1 MSSETD
7 ISAYAR
13 SILETVGVPL
23 LALDS
28 QLTVEFA
35 SDAFLSQFQVTREET
50 IGRPVYELGDGQWDI
65 PELRRLLE
73 QIVEQ
78 DGTIKDR
85 RVEHDFKQIGR
96 RILRLHAKRIR
107 RPDEKDCILLAISND
122 AERERLRDELEGRIE
137 LSEKLI
143 DCMREALLIL
153 HGDLTVHSAN
163 PPFYRLFGGDPKE
176 TEGRPIYALGDGQW
190 DTPELRRLL
199 EDILPRRRSFDDYQI
214 EHVFQGAGPRVML
227 LNGRRLDQLN
237 LILLA
242 ISDTMEQ
249 QTCEVNR
256 RDREA
261 RQNLLIDLNDRLRPL
276 ADPVAIQA
284 AASGV
289 LGRRLD
295 ANQAAYAEIDEAGEY
310 ATVERDWNDGASPSA
325 AGRHRLASWGEA
337 LIADLK
343 RGRTI
348 VVSDV
353 RADPRTAA
361 PETLRSFESRSIAAL
376 LAAPLVKD
384 DRLVAVVAVYSRLPR
399 TWSAAEAA
407 VAEDVAERTW
417 SAIERARAEEAL
429 RESESRYRLL
439 FESIDESFTV
449 VEPLYD
455 EQGHAID
462 YRFLEVNP
470 AFEAITGLKN
480 VEGRSGRELVPSLE
494 KDWIDTIGRV
504 AVSGNA
510 ERVVRRARALGKIYD
525 AFVFRVEEAESP
537 RVAVLSRDVTERVRA
552 EEQRALLMRELNHR
566 SKNMLSIV
574 LAIARA
580 TAGDPGRDFEE
591 TFQERILSLA
601 ANQDLLV
608 ASDWQGVTLSDLV
621 RSQLAHLEDLI
632 DHRITLKGPPLTISA
647 AASQSFS
654 MALHEL
660 ATNAVKYGA
669 LSTSDGRVDIE
680 WGVSGQEGEGRHD
693 GEGRRF
699 TMSWRETEGPAV
711 APPARSGFGST
722 VIRDM
727 IRLNLRGAARLQY
740 DSAGVVWEF
749 NCPIENVL
757 EATEASRAEK

>member
-1 MSSETD
+1 MTTETD
-7 ISAYAR
+7 ISAYAS
-13 SILETVGVPL
+13 SILETVGLPL

-35 SDAFLSQFQVTREET
+35 TDAFLSQFQVTREET
-50 IGRPVYELGDGQWDI
+50 VGRLVYELCDRQWDI
-65 PELRRLLE
+65 PALRRLLE
-73 QIVEQ
+73 QIVEPNSAIE
-78 DGTIKDR
+78 DC
-85 RVEHDFKQIGR
+85 RVEHDFERVGR
-96 RILRLHAKRIR
+96 RILRLKARLIR
-107 RPDEKDCILLAISND
+107 RPDEKDCVLLAISD
-122 AERERLRDELEGRIE
+122 DTERERLRDELEGRIE
-137 LSEKLI
+137 FAEKLI
-143 DCMREALLIL
+143 DSVSEALLIL

-163 PPFYRLFGGDPKE
+163 RPFYQLFGGDPKE
-176 TEGRPIYALGDGQW
+176 TEGRPIYELGNGQW

-199 EDILPRRRSFDDYQI
+199 EDILPRRQSFDDYRI
-214 EHVFQGAGPRVML
+214 ERVFQGFGPRVML

-242 ISDTMEQ
+242 IRDTTEQ
-249 QTCEVNR
+249 RT
-256 RDREA
+256 REA
-261 RQNLLIDLNDRLRPL
+261 SRLLIDLNDRLRPL
-276 ADPVAIQA
+276 ADPMAIQA
-284 AASGV
+284 AASEV
-289 LGRRLD
+289 LGRHLE

-310 ATVERDWNDGASPSA
+310 ATVQRDWNDGAAPSN
-325 AGRHRLASWGEA
+325 AGRHRLASWGEP

-353 RADPRTAA
+353 RNDPRTAA
-361 PETLRSFESRSIAAL
+361 PETLSSFESRSVSAF

-384 DRLVAVVAVYSRLPR
+384 DRLVAVVTVDSRLPR
-399 TWSAAEAA
+399 TWSAAQAA

-429 RESESRYRLL
+429 RDSESRYRLL

-455 EQGHAID
+455 EEGHAVD

-480 VEGRSGRELVPSLE
+480 VAGRRGRELVPSLE

-504 AVSGNA
+504 AASGNA

-525 AFVFRVEEAESP
+525 AFVFRIEEAESP

-621 RSQLAHLEDLI
+621 RAQLAHLEDLI
-632 DHRITLKGPPLTISA
+632 DDRITLKGPPLTISA

-669 LSTSDGRVDIE
+669 LSNADGRVDIE
-680 WGVSGQEGEGRHD
+680 WGQEHD

-699 TMSWRETEGPAV
+699 TMSWRETEGPTV
-711 APPARSGFGST
+711 VTPARKGFGST

-727 IRLNLRGAARLQY
+727 IRLNLRGDARLQY
-740 DSAGVVWEF
+740 DSAGIVWDF

-757 EATEASRAEK
+757 ESTEASRAE

>member
-1 MSSETD
+1 MSIETD
-7 ISAYAR
+7 ISASSR
-13 SILETVGVPL
+13 SILETVGLPL
-23 LALDS
+23 LALDP
-28 QLTVEFA
+28 QLTVEVA
-35 SDAFLSQFQVTREET
+35 NKAFLSLFQVTREET
-50 IGRPVYELGDGQWDI
+50 VGRPVYEICHGQWDI

-73 QIVEQ
+73 QIVERNS
-78 DGTIKDR
+78 TIKDC
-85 RVEHDFKQIGR
+85 RVEHDFEQIGR
-96 RILRLHAKRIR
+96 RILRLNVKRIR
-107 RPDEKDCILLAISND
+107 SPDEKEWILLGISD
-122 AERERLRDELEGRIE
+122 ESECERLRHELEGRIE
-137 LSEKLI
+137 FSEQLI
-143 DCMREALLIL
+143 DSVHEALLVL

-163 PPFYRLFGGDPKE
+163 PAFYRIFGGDPKE
-176 TEGRPIYALGDGQW
+176 TEGRPIYELGEGQW
-190 DTPELRRLL
+190 DTPELRQLL
-199 EDILPRRRSFDDYQI
+199 EDILPRRQSFHDYQI
-214 EHVFQGAGPRVML
+214 EHLFQGFGPRVML
-227 LNGRRLDQLN
+227 VNGRQLDHLN

-242 ISDTMEQ
+242 IRDTTEL

-276 ADPVAIQA
+276 ADPAAIQA

-289 LGRRLD
+289 LGRRLA

-310 ATVERDWNDGASPSA
+310 ATVQHDWNDGATPSNV
-325 AGRHRLASWGEA
+325 GRHRLLSWGEA

-348 VVSDV
+348 VVGDV
-353 RADPRTAA
+353 RNDPRTAA
-361 PETLRSFESRSIAAL
+361 PEILRSFESRSISAF
-376 LAAPLVKD
+376 LAAPLIKD
-384 DRLVAVVAVYSRLPR
+384 DRLVALIIVHSRLPR

-429 RESESRYRLL
+429 RNSESRYRLL

-455 EQGHAID
+455 EECHAVD

-470 AFEAITGLKN
+470 AFEAITGLKK
-480 VEGRSGRELVPSLE
+480 VEGRTGRELVPSLE

-504 AVSGNA
+504 AASGNA
-510 ERVVRRARALGKIYD
+510 ERVVRRARTLGKIYD

-580 TAGDPGRDFEE
+580 TAGNPGRDFEQ

-608 ASDWQGVTLSDLV
+608 ASDWQGVPLSDLV

-632 DHRITLKGPPLTISA
+632 DDRIGLKGPSLIISA
-647 AASQSFS
+647 PASQSFS

-669 LSTSDGRVDIE
+669 LSNSDGRVDIE
-680 WGVSGQEGEGRHD
+680 WGVREHG

-699 TMSWRETEGPAV
+699 TMRWRETEGPTV
-711 APPARSGFGST
+711 VPPARQGFGST

-727 IRLNLRGAARLQY
+727 IRLNLRGDARLQY
-740 DSAGVVWEF
+740 DSAGVVWDF
-749 NCPIENVL
+749 DCPIENVL
-757 EATEASRAEK
+757 AAPESPRAKK

>member
-7 ISAYAR
+7 ISAYSR
-13 SILETVGVPL
+13 SILETVGLPL
-23 LALDS
+23 LALDPR
-28 QLTVEFA
+28 LTVEVVNK
-35 SDAFLSQFQVTREET
+35 AFLSQFQATREET
-50 IGRPVYELGDGQWDI
+50 IGRPVYEIGDGQWDI

-73 QIVEQ
+73 QIVER
-78 DGTIKDR
+78 DSTIEDY
-85 RVEHDFKQIGR
+85 RVEHDFERVGR
-96 RILRLHAKRIR
+96 RILRLNAKRIR
-107 RPDEKDCILLAISND
+107 RPDEKECILLAISD
-122 AERERLRDELEGRIE
+122 DTERERLRHELEGRME
-137 LSEKLI
+137 FSEKLI
-143 DCMREALLIL
+143 DSLREALLVL
-153 HGDLTVHSAN
+153 HGDLSVHSAN
-163 PPFYRLFGGDPKE
+163 PAFYRIFGGDPRE
-176 TEGRPIYALGDGQW
+176 TEGRPIYELGDGQW

-199 EDILPRRRSFDDYQI
+199 EDILPRRQSFDDYQI
-214 EHVFQGAGPRVML
+214 EHVFQGFGPRVML

-249 QTCEVNR
+249 LTCEVNR

-276 ADPVAIQA
+276 ADPVAIQT

-289 LGRRLD
+289 LGRHLK
-295 ANQAAYAEIDEAGEY
+295 ATQAAYAEIDEAGEY
-310 ATVERDWNDGASPSA
+310 ATVQHDWNDAAAPSNPE
-325 AGRHRLASWGEA
+325 RHRLESWGEA
-337 LIADLK
+337 VIADLK

-353 RADPRTAA
+353 RNDPRTAA
-361 PETLRSFESRSIAAL
+361 LETRRSFESHSVSAF

-384 DRLVAVVAVYSRLPR
+384 DRLVAVVTVHSRLPR
-399 TWSAAEAA
+399 TWSAAQAA

-429 RESESRYRLL
+429 RDSESRYRLL

-455 EQGHAID
+455 EQGHAVD

-470 AFEAITGLKN
+470 AFEAITGLRN
-480 VEGRSGRELVPSLE
+480 VEGRAGRELVPSLE

-525 AFVFRVEEAESP
+525 AFVFRIEEAESP
-537 RVAVLSRDVTERVRA
+537 RVAVLSRDVTERVHA

-580 TAGDPGRDFEE
+580 TAGNPGRDFEQ

-632 DHRITLKGPPLTISA
+632 GDRIALKGPSLIISA

-669 LSTSDGRVDIE
+669 LSNSDGRVDIE
-680 WGVSGQEGEGRHD
+680 WGVREHD

-699 TMSWRETEGPAV
+699 TMRWRETEGPTV
-711 APPARSGFGST
+711 VPPVRNGFGST

-727 IRLNLRGAARLQY
+727 IRLNLRGDARLQY
-740 DSAGVVWEF
+740 DSAGVVWDF
-749 NCPIENVL
+749 DCPIENVL
-757 EATEASRAEK
+757 EAPETPRDEK

>member
-1 MSSETD
+1 MSIETD
-7 ISAYAR
+7 ISAYAS
-13 SILETVGVPL
+13 SILETVGLPL
-23 LALDS
+23 LALDP
-28 QLTVEFA
+28 QFTVEVA
-35 SDAFLSQFQVTREET
+35 NEAFLSQFQVTREET
-50 IGRPVYELGDGQWDI
+50 VGRPVYEIGDGQWDI
-65 PELRRLLE
+65 SELRRLLQ

-78 DGTIKDR
+78 DSTIKDW
-85 RVEHDFKQIGR
+85 RVEHDFEQIGT
-96 RILRLHAKRIR
+96 RILRLNAKRIR
-107 RPDEKDCILLAISND
+107 RPDEKDCILLAISD
-122 AERERLRDELEGRIE
+122 DTEREWLRDELDGQIE
-137 LSEKLI
+137 FAEQLI
-143 DCMREALLIL
+143 DSVHEALLVL

-163 PPFYRLFGGDPKE
+163 PAFYRLFGGDPKE
-176 TEGRPIYALGDGQW
+176 TEGRPIYELGNGQW

-199 EDILPRRRSFDDYQI
+199 EDILPRRQSFDDYQI
-214 EHVFQGAGPRVML
+214 EHLFRGFGPRVML
-227 LNGRRLDQLN
+227 LNGRRLEQLN

-242 ISDTMEQ
+242 IRDTMGQ
-249 QTCEVNR
+249 RTCEVNL

-261 RQNLLIDLNDRLRPL
+261 RHDLLIDLNDRLRPL
-276 ADPVAIQA
+276 ADPAAIQS

-289 LGRRLD
+289 LGRRLA

-310 ATVERDWNDGASPSA
+310 ATVQHDWNDGATPSNV
-325 AGRHRLASWGEA
+325 GRHRLERWGAA

-348 VVSDV
+348 VVNDV
-353 RADPRTAA
+353 RDDPRTAA
-361 PETLRSFESRSIAAL
+361 AETLRSFESRSISAF

-384 DRLVAVVAVYSRLPR
+384 DRLVAVVTVHARLPR

-429 RESESRYRLL
+429 HDSESRYRLL

-455 EQGHAID
+455 EECHAVD

-470 AFEAITGLKN
+470 AFEAITGLKK

-504 AVSGNA
+504 AASGNA
-510 ERVVRRARALGKIYD
+510 ERVVGRARTLGKIYD
-525 AFVFRVEEAESP
+525 AFVFRIEEADSP

-580 TAGDPGRDFEE
+580 TAGNPGRDFGE

-608 ASDWQGVTLSDLV
+608 ASDWQGVPLSDLV

-632 DHRITLKGPPLTISA
+632 DGRIALKGPPLIISA

-669 LSTSDGRVDIE
+669 LSNSDGCVDIE
-680 WGVSGQEGEGRHD
+680 WGVREHD

-699 TMSWRETEGPAV
+699 AMRWRETEGPTV
-711 APPARSGFGST
+711 VPPARNGFGST

-727 IRLNLRGAARLQY
+727 IRLNLRGDARLQY
-740 DSAGVVWEF
+740 DSAGVVWDF
-749 NCPIENVL
+749 DCPIENVL
-757 EATEASRAEK
+757 AAPESPRAEK

>member
-1 MSSETD
+1 MTTETD
-7 ISAYAR
+7 ISAYAS
-13 SILETVGVPL
+13 SILETVGLPL
-23 LALDS
+23 LALDP
-28 QLTVEFA
+28 QLTVEVA
-35 SDAFLSQFQVTREET
+35 NDAFLSQFRVTREET
-50 IGRPVYELGDGQWDI
+50 VGRPVYELCDGQWDI

-73 QIVEQ
+73 QIVERNS
-78 DGTIKDR
+78 TIEDC
-85 RVEHDFKQIGR
+85 RVEHDFERVGR
-96 RILRLHAKRIR
+96 RILRLKARRIR
-107 RPDEKDCILLAISND
+107 RPDEKDFILLAISDD
-122 AERERLRDELEGRIE
+122 AERERLRDEHEGGIE
-137 LSEKLI
+137 FAEKLI
-143 DCMREALLIL
+143 DSVHEALLIL
-153 HGDLTVHSAN
+153 HADLTVHSAN
-163 PPFYRLFGGDPKE
+163 RPFYQLFGGGPEE
-176 TEGRPIYALGDGQW
+176 TEGRPLYELGDGQW
-190 DTPELRRLL
+190 NTPELRRLL
-199 EDILPRRRSFDDYQI
+199 EDILPRRQSFDDFRI
-214 EHVFQGAGPRVML
+214 ERVFQGFGPRVML

-242 ISDTMEQ
+242 IRDTTEQ
-249 QTCEVNR
+249 RTPEAKR
-256 RDREA
+256 LDREA
-261 RQNLLIDLNDRLRPL
+261 RQNMLVELNDRLRPL

-284 AASGV
+284 AASEV
-289 LGRRLD
+289 LGRHLE

-310 ATVERDWNDGASPSA
+310 ATVQHDWNDGAAPSN
-325 AGRHRLASWGEA
+325 AGRHRLLDFGEA
-337 LIADLK
+337 FIADLK
-343 RGRTI
+343 RGRT
-348 VVSDV
+348 VAVGDVSQ
-353 RADPRTAA
+353 DPRTSA
-361 PETLRSFESRSIAAL
+361 PESLRTFNSRSIAAVL
-376 LAAPLVKD
+376 IVPLVKD
-384 DRLVAVVAVYSRLPR
+384 KRLVAVLAIHSRLPR
-399 TWSAAEAA
+399 IWSAAEVAA
-407 VAEDVAERTW
+407 AENVAERTW

-680 WGVSGQEGEGRHD
+680 WGVHKHD

>member
-1 MSSETD
+1 MTTETD
-7 ISAYAR
+7 ISAYAS
-13 SILETVGVPL
+13 SILETVGLPL
-23 LALDS
+23 LALDP
-28 QLTVEFA
+28 QLTVEVA
-35 SDAFLSQFQVTREET
+35 NKAFLSQFQVTREET
-50 IGRPVYELGDGQWDI
+50 VGRPVYELCDGQWDI

-73 QIVEQ
+73 QIVERNSAIE
-78 DGTIKDR
+78 DC
-85 RVEHDFKQIGR
+85 RVEHDFQRVGR
-96 RILRLHAKRIR
+96 RILRLKARRVR
-107 RPDEKDCILLAISND
+107 RPDEKDCILLTISD
-122 AERERLRDELEGRIE
+122 DTERERLRDELEGRIE
-137 LSEKLI
+137 FAEKLI
-143 DCMREALLIL
+143 DSVREALLIL
-153 HGDLTVHSAN
+153 HGNLTVHSAN
-163 PPFYRLFGGDPKE
+163 QPFYQLFGGDPKE
-176 TEGRPIYALGDGQW
+176 TEGRLVYELGNGQW
-190 DTPELRRLL
+190 DIPELRRLL
-199 EDILPRRRSFDDYQI
+199 EDILPRRQSFDDYRI
-214 EHVFQGAGPRVML
+214 ERVYQGFGPRVML

-237 LILLA
+237 LILLV
-242 ISDTMEQ
+242 IRDTTEQ
-249 QTCEVNR
+249 RTREVSR

-284 AASGV
+284 TASEV
-289 LGRRLD
+289 LGRHLE
-295 ANQAAYAEIDEAGEY
+295 ANEAAYAEIDEAGEY
-310 ATVERDWNDGASPSA
+310 ATVQHDWNDGAAPSN

-337 LIADLK
+337 LLADLK

-348 VVSDV
+348 AVSDV
-353 RADPRTAA
+353 CNDPRTAA
-361 PETLRSFESRSIAAL
+361 PETRRSFENRSISAF

-384 DRLVAVVAVYSRLPR
+384 DRLVAVVTVHSRLPR
-399 TWSAAEAA
+399 TWSAAQAA

-455 EQGHAID
+455 EEGHATD

-510 ERVVRRARALGKIYD
+510 ERVVRRARTLGKIYD
-525 AFVFRVEEAESP
+525 AFVFRIEEAESP

-621 RSQLAHLEDLI
+621 RAQLAHLEDLI
-632 DHRITLKGPPLTISA
+632 DDRITLKGPPLIISA

-660 ATNAVKYGA
+660 ATNAVQYGA
-669 LSTSDGRVDIE
+669 LSNSDGRVDIE
-680 WGVSGQEGEGRHD
+680 WGVREHD

-699 TMSWRETEGPAV
+699 TMRWRETEGPTV
-711 APPARSGFGST
+711 VPPARKGFGST

-727 IRLNLRGAARLQY
+727 IRLNLRGDARLQY
-740 DSAGVVWEF
+740 DSAGVVWDF
-749 NCPIENVL
+749 DCPIENVL
-757 EATEASRAEK
+757 EATESPRAEK

>member
-1 MSSETD
+1 MTTETD
-7 ISAYAR
+7 ISAYAS
-13 SILETVGVPL
+13 SILETVGLPL
-23 LALDS
+23 LALDP
-28 QLTVEFA
+28 QLTVEVA
-35 SDAFLSQFQVTREET
+35 NDAFLSQFRVTREET
-50 IGRPVYELGDGQWDI
+50 VGRPVYELCDGQWDI

-73 QIVEQ
+73 QIVERNS
-78 DGTIKDR
+78 TIEDC
-85 RVEHDFKQIGR
+85 RVEHDFERVGR
-96 RILRLHAKRIR
+96 RILRLKARRIR
-107 RPDEKDCILLAISND
+107 RPDEKDFILLAISDD
-122 AERERLRDELEGRIE
+122 AERERLRDEHEGGIE
-137 LSEKLI
+137 FAEKLI
-143 DCMREALLIL
+143 DSVHEALLIL
-153 HGDLTVHSAN
+153 HADLTVHSAN
-163 PPFYRLFGGDPKE
+163 RPFYQLFGGGPEE
-176 TEGRPIYALGDGQW
+176 TEGRPIYELGDGQW

-199 EDILPRRRSFDDYQI
+199 EDILPLRQSFDDFRI
-214 EHVFQGAGPRVML
+214 ERVFQGFGPRVML

-242 ISDTMEQ
+242 IRDTTEQ
-249 QTCEVNR
+249 RTPEAKR
-256 RDREA
+256 LDREA
-261 RQNLLIDLNDRLRPL
+261 RQNMLVELNDRLRPL

-284 AASGV
+284 AASEV
-289 LGRRLD
+289 LGRHLE

-310 ATVERDWNDGASPSA
+310 ATVQHDWNDGAAPSN
-325 AGRHRLASWGEA
+325 AGRHRLLDFGEVF
-337 LIADLK
+337 IADLK
-343 RGRTI
+343 RGRT
-348 VVSDV
+348 VAVGDV
-353 RADPRTAA
+353 GQDPRTSA
-361 PETLRSFESRSIAAL
+361 PESLRTFNSSSISAVL
-376 LAAPLVKD
+376 NVPLVKD
-384 DRLVAVVAVYSRLPR
+384 KRLVAVLAIHSRLPR
-399 TWSAAEAA
+399 IWSAAEVAA
-407 VAEDVAERTW
+407 AENVAERTW

-525 AFVFRVEEAESP
+525 AFVFRVEEAENP

-680 WGVSGQEGEGRHD
+680 WGVHKHD

-699 TMSWRETEGPAV
+699 TMSWRETEGPTV

>member
-7 ISAYAR
+7 ISAYSR
-13 SILETVGVPL
+13 SILETVGLPL
-23 LALDS
+23 LALDPR
-28 QLTVEFA
+28 LTVEVVNK
-35 SDAFLSQFQVTREET
+35 AFLSQFQATREET
-50 IGRPVYELGDGQWDI
+50 IGRPVYEIGDGQWDI

-73 QIVEQ
+73 QIVER
-78 DGTIKDR
+78 DSTIEDY
-85 RVEHDFKQIGR
+85 RVEHDFERVGR
-96 RILRLHAKRIR
+96 RILRLNAKRIR
-107 RPDEKDCILLAISND
+107 RPDEKECILLAISD
-122 AERERLRDELEGRIE
+122 DTERERLRHELEGRME
-137 LSEKLI
+137 FSEKLI
-143 DCMREALLIL
+143 DSLREALLVL
-153 HGDLTVHSAN
+153 HGDLSVHSAN
-163 PPFYRLFGGDPKE
+163 PAFYRIFGGDPRE
-176 TEGRPIYALGDGQW
+176 TEGRPIYELGDGQW

-199 EDILPRRRSFDDYQI
+199 EDILPRRQSFDDYQI
-214 EHVFQGAGPRVML
+214 EHVFQGFGPRVML

-249 QTCEVNR
+249 LTCEVNR

-276 ADPVAIQA
+276 ADPVAIQT

-289 LGRRLD
+289 LGRHLK
-295 ANQAAYAEIDEAGEY
+295 ATQAAYAEIDEAGEY
-310 ATVERDWNDGASPSA
+310 ATVQHDWNDAAAPSNPE
-325 AGRHRLASWGEA
+325 RHRLESWGEA
-337 LIADLK
+337 VIADLK

-353 RADPRTAA
+353 RNDPRTAA
-361 PETLRSFESRSIAAL
+361 LETRRSFESHSVSAF

-384 DRLVAVVAVYSRLPR
+384 DRLVAVVTVHSRLPR
-399 TWSAAEAA
+399 TWSAAQAA

-429 RESESRYRLL
+429 RDSESRYRLL

-455 EQGHAID
+455 EQGHAVD

-470 AFEAITGLKN
+470 AFEAITGLRN
-480 VEGRSGRELVPSLE
+480 VEGRAGRELVPSLE

-504 AVSGNA
+504 GVSGNA

-525 AFVFRVEEAESP
+525 AFVFRIEEAESP
-537 RVAVLSRDVTERVRA
+537 RVAVLSRDVTERVHA

-580 TAGDPGRDFEE
+580 TAGNPGRDFED

-632 DHRITLKGPPLTISA
+632 GDRIALKGPSLIISA

-669 LSTSDGRVDIE
+669 LSNSDGRVDIE
-680 WGVSGQEGEGRHD
+680 WGVREHD

-699 TMSWRETEGPAV
+699 TMRWRETEGPTV
-711 APPARSGFGST
+711 VPPVRNGFGST

-727 IRLNLRGAARLQY
+727 IRLNLRGDARLQY
-740 DSAGVVWEF
+740 DSAGVVWDF
-749 NCPIENVL
+749 DCPIENVL
-757 EATEASRAEK
+757 EAPETPRDEK

>member
-7 ISAYAR
+7 ISAYSR
-13 SILETVGVPL
+13 SILETVGLPL
-23 LALDS
+23 LALDP
-28 QLTVEFA
+28 QLTVEVVNK
-35 SDAFLSQFQVTREET
+35 AFLSQFQATREET
-50 IGRPVYELGDGQWDI
+50 IGRPVYEIGDGQWDI

-73 QIVEQ
+73 QIVER
-78 DGTIKDR
+78 DSTIEDY
-85 RVEHDFKQIGR
+85 RVEHDFERVGR
-96 RILRLHAKRIR
+96 RILRLNAKRIR
-107 RPDEKDCILLAISND
+107 RPDEKECILLAISD
-122 AERERLRDELEGRIE
+122 DTERERLRHELEGRME
-137 LSEKLI
+137 FSEKLI
-143 DCMREALLIL
+143 DSLREALLVL
-153 HGDLTVHSAN
+153 HGDLSVHSAN
-163 PPFYRLFGGDPKE
+163 PAFYRIFGGDPRE
-176 TEGRPIYALGDGQW
+176 TEGRPIYELGDGQW

-199 EDILPRRRSFDDYQI
+199 EDILPRRQSFDDYQI
-214 EHVFQGAGPRVML
+214 EHVFQGFGPRVML

-249 QTCEVNR
+249 LTCEVNR

-276 ADPVAIQA
+276 ADPVAIQT

-289 LGRRLD
+289 LGRHLK
-295 ANQAAYAEIDEAGEY
+295 ATQAAYAEIDEAGEY
-310 ATVERDWNDGASPSA
+310 ATVQHDWNDAAAPSNPE
-325 AGRHRLASWGEA
+325 RHRLESWGEA
-337 LIADLK
+337 VIADLK

-353 RADPRTAA
+353 RNDPRTAA
-361 PETLRSFESRSIAAL
+361 LETRRSFESHSVSAF

-384 DRLVAVVAVYSRLPR
+384 DRLVAVVTVHSRLPR
-399 TWSAAEAA
+399 TWSAAQAA

-429 RESESRYRLL
+429 RNSESRYRLL

-455 EQGHAID
+455 EQGHAVD

-470 AFEAITGLKN
+470 AFEAIAGLRN
-480 VEGRSGRELVPSLE
+480 VEGRAGRELVPSLE

-525 AFVFRVEEAESP
+525 AFVFRIEEAESP
-537 RVAVLSRDVTERVRA
+537 RVAVLSRDVTERVHA

-580 TAGDPGRDFEE
+580 TAGNPGRDFED

-632 DHRITLKGPPLTISA
+632 GDRIALKGPSLIISA

-669 LSTSDGRVDIE
+669 LSNSDGRVDIE
-680 WGVSGQEGEGRHD
+680 WGVREHD

-699 TMSWRETEGPAV
+699 TMRWRETEGPTV
-711 APPARSGFGST
+711 VPPVRNGFGST

-727 IRLNLRGAARLQY
+727 IRLNLRGDARLQY
-740 DSAGVVWEF
+740 DSAGVVWDF
-749 NCPIENVL
+749 DCPIENVL
-757 EATEASRAEK
+757 EAPEPPRDEK

>member
-7 ISAYAR
+7 ISAYSR
-13 SILETVGVPL
+13 SILETVGLPL
-23 LALDS
+23 LALDPR
-28 QLTVEFA
+28 LTVEVA
-35 SDAFLSQFQVTREET
+35 NKAFLSQFQATREET
-50 IGRPVYELGDGQWDI
+50 IGRPVYEIGDGQWNI

-73 QIVEQ
+73 QIVER
-78 DGTIKDR
+78 DSTIEDY
-85 RVEHDFKQIGR
+85 RVEHVFEGVGR
-96 RILRLHAKRIR
+96 RILRLNAKRIR
-107 RPDEKDCILLAISND
+107 RPDEKECILLAISD
-122 AERERLRDELEGRIE
+122 ESECDRLRHDLEGRME
-137 LSEKLI
+137 FSEKLI
-143 DCMREALLIL
+143 DSVREALLIL
-153 HGDLTVHSAN
+153 HCDLTVHSAN
-163 PPFYRLFGGDPKE
+163 PPFYRLFGGEPKE
-176 TEGRPIYALGDGQW
+176 TEGRPIYELGDGQW

-199 EDILPRRRSFDDYQI
+199 EDILPRRQSFDDYQI
-214 EHVFQGAGPRVML
+214 EHVFQGFGPRVML
-227 LNGRRLDQLN
+227 LNGRRLDHLN

-242 ISDTMEQ
+242 IRDTMELR
-249 QTCEVNR
+249 TCEVNR

-261 RQNLLIDLNDRLRPL
+261 RQNLLVDLNDRLRTL
-276 ADPVAIQA
+276 ADPAAIQA
-284 AASGV
+284 AASEL
-289 LGRRLD
+289 LGRHLD
-295 ANQAAYAEIDEAGEY
+295 ASQAAYAEIDEAGDY
-310 ATVERDWNDGASPSA
+310 TTVQHDWNDGAAPSNPE
-325 AGRHRLASWGEA
+325 RHRLVSWGEA

-348 VVSDV
+348 AVSDV
-353 RADPRTAA
+353 RNDLRTAA
-361 PETLRSFESRSIAAL
+361 HETLRSFESHSVSAF
-376 LAAPLVKD
+376 LAVPLVKD
-384 DRLVAVVAVYSRLPR
+384 DRLAAVVTVHSRLPR
-399 TWSAAEAA
+399 TWSAAQAA

-429 RESESRYRLL
+429 RDSESRYRLL

-455 EQGHAID
+455 EQGHAVD

-470 AFEAITGLKN
+470 AFEAITGLRN
-480 VEGRSGRELVPSLE
+480 VERRTGRELVPSLE

-504 AVSGNA
+504 AASGNA

-525 AFVFRVEEAESP
+525 AFVFRIGEAESP

-580 TAGDPGRDFEE
+580 TAGNPGRDFEE

-632 DHRITLKGPPLTISA
+632 DDRIALNGPPLIISA

-669 LSTSDGRVDIE
+669 LSNSDGRVDIE
-680 WGVSGQEGEGRHD
+680 WGVRERD

-699 TMSWRETEGPAV
+699 TMRWRETEGPAV
-711 APPARSGFGST
+711 VPPARNGFGST

-727 IRLNLRGAARLQY
+727 IRLNLRGDARLQY
-740 DSAGVVWEF
+740 DSAGVVWDFE
-749 NCPIENVL
+749 CPIENVL
-757 EATEASRAEK
+757 EAPESLRAEK

>member
-7 ISAYAR
+7 ISAYSR
-13 SILETVGVPL
+13 SILETVGLPL
-23 LALDS
+23 LALDPR
-28 QLTVEFA
+28 LTVEVVNK
-35 SDAFLSQFQVTREET
+35 AFLSQFQATREET
-50 IGRPVYELGDGQWDI
+50 IGRPVYEIGDGQWDI

-73 QIVEQ
+73 QIVER
-78 DGTIKDR
+78 DSTIEDC
-85 RVEHDFKQIGR
+85 RVEHDFERVGR
-96 RILRLHAKRIR
+96 RILRLNAKRIR
-107 RPDEKDCILLAISND
+107 RPDEKECILLAISD
-122 AERERLRDELEGRIE
+122 DTERERLRHELEGRME
-137 LSEKLI
+137 FSEKLI
-143 DCMREALLIL
+143 DSLREALLVL
-153 HGDLTVHSAN
+153 HGDLSVHSAN
-163 PPFYRLFGGDPKE
+163 PAFYRIFGGDPRE
-176 TEGRPIYALGDGQW
+176 TEGRPIYELGDGQW

-199 EDILPRRRSFDDYQI
+199 EDILPRRQSFDDYQI
-214 EHVFQGAGPRVML
+214 EHVFQGFGPRVLL

-249 QTCEVNR
+249 LTCEVNR

-276 ADPVAIQA
+276 ADPVAIQT

-289 LGRRLD
+289 LGRHLK
-295 ANQAAYAEIDEAGEY
+295 ATQAAYAEIDEAGEY
-310 ATVERDWNDGASPSA
+310 ATVQHDWNDAAAPSNPE
-325 AGRHRLASWGEA
+325 RHRLESWGEA
-337 LIADLK
+337 VIADLK

-353 RADPRTAA
+353 RNDPRTAA
-361 PETLRSFESRSIAAL
+361 LETRRSFESHSVSAF

-384 DRLVAVVAVYSRLPR
+384 DRLVAVVTVHSRLPR
-399 TWSAAEAA
+399 TWSAAQAA

-429 RESESRYRLL
+429 RDSESRYRLL

-455 EQGHAID
+455 EQGHAVD

-470 AFEAITGLKN
+470 AFEAITGLRN
-480 VEGRSGRELVPSLE
+480 VEGRAGRELVPSLE

-504 AVSGNA
+504 AASGNA

-525 AFVFRVEEAESP
+525 AFVFRIEEAESP
-537 RVAVLSRDVTERVRA
+537 RVAVLSRDVTERVHA

-580 TAGDPGRDFEE
+580 TAGNPGRDFED

-632 DHRITLKGPPLTISA
+632 GDRIALKGPSLIISA

-669 LSTSDGRVDIE
+669 LSNSDGRVDIE
-680 WGVSGQEGEGRHD
+680 WGVREHD

-699 TMSWRETEGPAV
+699 TMRWRETEGPTV
-711 APPARSGFGST
+711 VPPVRNGFGST

-727 IRLNLRGAARLQY
+727 IRLNLRGDARLQY
-740 DSAGVVWEF
+740 DSAGVVWDF
-749 NCPIENVL
+749 DCPIENVL
-757 EATEASRAEK
+757 EAPETPRDEK

>member
-1 MSSETD
+1 MSIETD
-7 ISAYAR
+7 ISAYSR
-13 SILETVGVPL
+13 SILETVGLPL
-23 LALDS
+23 LALDP
-28 QLTVEFA
+28 QLTVEVA
-35 SDAFLSQFQVTREET
+35 NKAFLSQFQVPREET
-50 IGRPVYELGDGQWDI
+50 VGRPVYELCDGQWDI

-73 QIVEQ
+73 QIVERNS
-78 DGTIKDR
+78 TIEDCS
-85 RVEHDFKQIGR
+85 VEHVFERVGS
-96 RILRLHAKRIR
+96 RILRLNARRIR
-107 RPDEKDCILLAISND
+107 RPDEKDCILLAISD
-122 AERERLRDELEGRIE
+122 ESECERLRHELEGRIE
-137 LSEKLI
+137 FSEKLI
-143 DCMREALLIL
+143 DSVHEALLVL
-153 HGDLTVHSAN
+153 HGDLTVHAAN
-163 PPFYRLFGGDPKE
+163 PAFYRIFGGDPKE
-176 TEGRPIYALGDGQW
+176 TEGRPIYELGDGQW

-199 EDILPRRRSFDDYQI
+199 EDILARRQSFDDYPI
-214 EHVFQGAGPRVML
+214 ERVFQDFGPRVML

-242 ISDTMEQ
+242 ISDTMGQ
-249 QTCEVNR
+249 GTCEVSR

-261 RQNLLIDLNDRLRPL
+261 RHNLLIDLNDRLRPL

-289 LGRRLD
+289 LGRRLE

-310 ATVERDWNDGASPSA
+310 ATVEHDWNDGATPSNV
-325 AGRHRLASWGEA
+325 GRHRLDSWGEA

-353 RADPRTAA
+353 RDDPRTAA
-361 PETLRSFESRSIAAL
+361 AETLRSFESRSISAF

-384 DRLVAVVAVYSRLPR
+384 GRLVAVVTVHSRLPR

-429 RESESRYRLL
+429 RNSESRYRLL

-455 EQGHAID
+455 VEGHAVD

-470 AFEAITGLKN
+470 AFEAVTGLKN

-504 AVSGNA
+504 AASGNA
-510 ERVVRRARALGKIYD
+510 ERIVGRARTLGKIYD

-580 TAGDPGRDFEE
+580 TAGNPGRDFEE

-608 ASDWQGVTLSDLV
+608 ASDWQGVPLSDLV

-632 DHRITLKGPPLTISA
+632 GDRIALKGPPLIISA

-669 LSTSDGRVDIE
+669 LSNSDGRVDIE
-680 WGVSGQEGEGRHD
+680 WGVREHD
-693 GEGRRF
+693 AEGRRF
-699 TMSWRETEGPAV
+699 AMRWRETEGPTV
-711 APPARSGFGST
+711 VPPAHNGFGST

-727 IRLNLRGAARLQY
+727 IRLNLRGDARLQY
-740 DSAGVVWEF
+740 DSAGVVWDF
-749 NCPIENVL
+749 DCPIENVL
-757 EATEASRAEK
+757 QAPESPRAEK

>member
-1 MSSETD
+1 MSTETD
-7 ISAYAR
+7 ISAYAS
-13 SILETVGVPL
+13 SILETVGLPL

-35 SDAFLSQFQVTREET
+35 NDAFLSQFQMTREET
-50 IGRPVYELGDGQWDI
+50 VGRPVYELGDGQWDI
-65 PELRRLLE
+65 SELRRLLE
-73 QIVEQ
+73 QIVERSSTVE
-78 DGTIKDR
+78 DC
-85 RVEHDFKQIGR
+85 RVEHDFERVGR
-96 RILRLHAKRIR
+96 RIMRLKAKRIR
-107 RPDEKDCILLAISND
+107 RPDEKDCILLAISD
-122 AERERLRDELEGRIE
+122 ESECERLRHELEGRIE
-137 LSEKLI
+137 FSEKLI
-143 DCMREALLIL
+143 DSVREALLVL
-153 HGDLTVHSAN
+153 HADLTVHSAN
-163 PPFYRLFGGDPKE
+163 RPFYQLFGGDPKE
-176 TEGRPIYALGDGQW
+176 TEGRLVYELDNGQW

-199 EDILPRRRSFDDYQI
+199 EDILPRRQSFDDYQI
-214 EHVFQGAGPRVML
+214 EHVFQGLGPRVML
-227 LNGRRLDQLN
+227 VNGRRLDQLN
-237 LILLA
+237 LIVLA

-249 QTCEVNR
+249 LTCEVNR
-256 RDREA
+256 RDREV

-276 ADPVAIQA
+276 ADAVAIQA
-284 AASGV
+284 AASEV
-289 LGRRLD
+289 LGRHLKVT
-295 ANQAAYAEIDEAGEY
+295 QAAYAEIDEAGEY
-310 ATVERDWNDGASPSA
+310 ATVQHDWNDGAAPSN
-325 AGRHRLASWGEA
+325 AGRHRLESWGEA

-353 RADPRTAA
+353 RNDPRTTA
-361 PETLRSFESRSIAAL
+361 PETLRSFESRSISAF

-384 DRLVAVVAVYSRLPR
+384 DRLVAVVTVHSRRPR
-399 TWSAAEAA
+399 TWSAAQAA

-429 RESESRYRLL
+429 RDSESRYRLL

-455 EQGHAID
+455 EEGHAVD

-470 AFEAITGLKN
+470 AFVAITGLKN
-480 VEGRSGRELVPSLE
+480 VEGRSGRELAPSLE

-504 AVSGNA
+504 GVSGNA

-525 AFVFRVEEAESP
+525 AFVFRIEEADSP

-580 TAGDPGRDFEE
+580 TAGNPGRDFEE

-608 ASDWQGVTLSDLV
+608 ASDWQGVPLSDLV

-632 DHRITLKGPPLTISA
+632 GDRIGLNGPPLIISA

-669 LSTSDGRVDIE
+669 LSNSDGRVDIE
-680 WGVSGQEGEGRHD
+680 WGVRERD

-699 TMSWRETEGPAV
+699 TMRWRETEGPTV
-711 APPARSGFGST
+711 VPPARNGFGST

-727 IRLNLRGAARLQY
+727 IRLNLRGDARLQY
-740 DSAGVVWEF
+740 DSAGVVWDF
-749 NCPIENVL
+749 DCPIENVL
-757 EATEASRAEK
+757 EAPESP

>member
-7 ISAYAR
+7 ISAYSR
-13 SILETVGVPL
+13 SILETVGLPL
-23 LALDS
+23 LALDPR
-28 QLTVEFA
+28 LTVEVVNK
-35 SDAFLSQFQVTREET
+35 AFLSQFQATREET
-50 IGRPVYELGDGQWDI
+50 IGRPVYEIGDGQWDI

-73 QIVEQ
+73 QIVER
-78 DGTIKDR
+78 DSTIEDY
-85 RVEHDFKQIGR
+85 RVEHDFERVGR
-96 RILRLHAKRIR
+96 RILRLNAKRIR
-107 RPDEKDCILLAISND
+107 RPDEKECILLAISD
-122 AERERLRDELEGRIE
+122 DTERERLRHELEGRME
-137 LSEKLI
+137 FSEKLI
-143 DCMREALLIL
+143 DSLREALLVL
-153 HGDLTVHSAN
+153 HGDLSVHSAN
-163 PPFYRLFGGDPKE
+163 PAFYRIFGGDPRE
-176 TEGRPIYALGDGQW
+176 TEGRPIYELGDGQW

-199 EDILPRRRSFDDYQI
+199 EDILPRRQSFDDYQI
-214 EHVFQGAGPRVML
+214 EHVFQGFGPRVML

-249 QTCEVNR
+249 LTCEVNR

-276 ADPVAIQA
+276 ADPVAIQT

-289 LGRRLD
+289 LGRHLK
-295 ANQAAYAEIDEAGEY
+295 ATQAAYAEIDEAGEY
-310 ATVERDWNDGASPSA
+310 ATVQHDWNDAAAPSNPE
-325 AGRHRLASWGEA
+325 RHRLESWGEA
-337 LIADLK
+337 VIADLK

-353 RADPRTAA
+353 RNDPRTAA
-361 PETLRSFESRSIAAL
+361 LETRRSFESHSVSAF

-384 DRLVAVVAVYSRLPR
+384 DRLVAVVTVHSRLPR
-399 TWSAAEAA
+399 TWSAAQAA

-429 RESESRYRLL
+429 RDSESRYRLL

-455 EQGHAID
+455 EQGHAVD

-470 AFEAITGLKN
+470 AFEAITGLRN
-480 VEGRSGRELVPSLE
+480 VEGRAGRELVPSLE

-525 AFVFRVEEAESP
+525 AFVFRIEEAESP
-537 RVAVLSRDVTERVRA
+537 RVAVLSRDVTERVHA

-580 TAGDPGRDFEE
+580 TAGNPGRDFED

-632 DHRITLKGPPLTISA
+632 GDRIALKGPSLIISA

-669 LSTSDGRVDIE
+669 LSNSDGRVDIE
-680 WGVSGQEGEGRHD
+680 WGVREHD

-699 TMSWRETEGPAV
+699 TMRWRETEGPTV
-711 APPARSGFGST
+711 VPPVRNGFGST

-727 IRLNLRGAARLQY
+727 IRLNLRGDARLQY
-740 DSAGVVWEF
+740 DSAGVVWDF
-749 NCPIENVL
+749 DCPIENVL
-757 EATEASRAEK
+757 EAPETPRDEK

>member
-1 MSSETD
+1 MSIETD
-7 ISAYAR
+7 ISAYSR
-13 SILETVGVPL
+13 SILETVGLPL
-23 LALDS
+23 LALDP
-28 QLTVEFA
+28 QLTVEVA
-35 SDAFLSQFQVTREET
+35 NKAFLSQFRVTREET
-50 IGRPVYELGDGQWDI
+50 VGRPVYELGDGQWDI

-73 QIVEQ
+73 QIVER
-78 DGTIKDR
+78 DSTIEDY
-85 RVEHDFKQIGR
+85 RVEQVFERVGR
-96 RILRLHAKRIR
+96 RILRLNAKRIR
-107 RPDEKDCILLAISND
+107 RPDEKEWILLGISD
-122 AERERLRDELEGRIE
+122 ESECERLRHELEGRIE
-137 LSEKLI
+137 FSEKLI
-143 DCMREALLIL
+143 DSVREALLVL
-153 HGDLTVHSAN
+153 HWDLTVHSAN
-163 PPFYRLFGGDPKE
+163 PPFYRIFGGGPKE
-176 TEGRPIYALGDGQW
+176 TEGRPIYELGNGQW

-199 EDILPRRRSFDDYQI
+199 EDILPRRQSFDDYRI
-214 EHVFQGAGPRVML
+214 ERVFQGFGPRVML
-227 LNGRRLDQLN
+227 LNGRRLEHLN

-242 ISDTMEQ
+242 IRDTMEQ
-249 QTCEVNR
+249 RTREVSR
-256 RDREA
+256 RDREV

-276 ADPVAIQA
+276 ADAVAIQA
-284 AASGV
+284 AASEV
-289 LGRRLD
+289 LGRRLE
-295 ANQAAYAEIDEAGEY
+295 ANQAAYAEIDEAGEC
-310 ATVERDWNDGASPSA
+310 ATVERDWNDGAAPSS
-325 AGRHRLASWGEA
+325 AGRHRLESWGEA

-353 RADPRTAA
+353 RNDPRTAA
-361 PETLRSFESRSIAAL
+361 PETLRSFESRSISAF

-384 DRLVAVVAVYSRLPR
+384 DRLVAVVTVHSRLPR

-417 SAIERARAEEAL
+417 SAIERASAEEAL
-429 RESESRYRLL
+429 RDSESRYRLL

-455 EQGHAID
+455 EEGHAVD

-470 AFEAITGLKN
+470 AFEAITGLRN
-480 VEGRSGRELVPSLE
+480 VERRTGRELVPSLE
-494 KDWIDTIGRV
+494 KDWIDMIGRV

-510 ERVVRRARALGKIYD
+510 ERVVRRARAVGKIYD

-580 TAGDPGRDFEE
+580 TAGNPGRDFED

-608 ASDWQGVTLSDLV
+608 ASDWQGVPLSDLV

-632 DHRITLKGPPLTISA
+632 DDRIALKGPPLIISA

-669 LSTSDGRVDIE
+669 LSNSDGRVDIE
-680 WGVSGQEGEGRHD
+680 WGVRARD

-699 TMSWRETEGPAV
+699 TMRWRETEGPTV
-711 APPARSGFGST
+711 VPPARNGFGST

-727 IRLNLRGAARLQY
+727 IRLNLRGDARLQY
-740 DSAGVVWEF
+740 DSAGVVWDF
-749 NCPIENVL
+749 DCPIENVL
-757 EATEASRAEK
+757 EAPESPRAEK